1 MGKALGGF
9 GDRVT
14 AEITMNQQYVMTSFN
29 NLALLLDEA
38 LQQMQNKQE
47 CKNPGSGNCN
57 KPGGSGSKPSPKA
70 GDMKKMQEAL
80 GKKLEG
86 MKKKMG
92 EDANKG
98 ESGKKGGGMSRELA
112 EMAAQQGALREMAKK
127 KAQELNEDGSG
138 DGGEMKKIADEM
150 EELERDLINRNV
162 DISTLE
168 RQRDILSRLLEAEE
182 AERLRGEKDERKSRS
197 GDQGLH
203 PESPQMIDYL
213 RNRANELEL
222 LRTVPADLVPYY
234 RDRVNEYF
242 NTLDDKQ

>member
-1 MGKALGGF
+1 
-9 GDRVT
+9 
-14 AEITMNQQYVMTSFN
+14 
-29 NLALLLDEA
+29 
-38 LQQMQNKQE
+38 
-47 CKNPGSGNCN
+47 
-57 KPGGSGSKPSPKA
+57 
-70 GDMKKMQEAL
+70 
-80 GKKLEG
+80 
-86 MKKKMG
+86 MG

-213 RNRANELEL
+213 RNKANELEL